1 MEYNELMFF
10 DRMPQALP
18 LYEAFIEKLDAAV
31 PSYNLS
37 VKKTQISFSN
47 RYNFAFVSLPVR
59 KMKGWPEVCIIVT
72 FGLRDQVTDPR
83 IAVSVEPYPNRWT
96 HHVVVGDAAEIDG
109 QLMAW
114 IQEAYTFSM
123 NK

>member
-83 IAVSVEPYPNRWT
+83 IAVSMEPYPNRWT